1 MSAGSGIDQGRSAFQ
16 EHRWT
21 EAAQTFR
28 EADRRG
34 GLPAAD
40 LEQLATAEILTG
52 NSSTGLETLTRAH
65 EEYLVMGDVE
75 SAARCAGWMG
85 MQLMFMGEQ
94 ARAGGW
100 FARAQRLVDEQAG
113 PSSVQGLLLLPLG
126 LEKLYGGDPAGALE
140 AFSTV
145 AGLGQRFHD
154 RDLSALGLLGTGQAT
169 LMLGHPEQGL
179 KMFDE
184 VMVAV
189 TAGELSPI
197 PSGIIYC
204 AVIGTCHLALDL
216 ERALEWTAALDRW
229 CAERPDMVTFS
240 GQCQSHRAELF
251 LLHGAWAE
259 ALEAAAA
266 AQALSARG
274 DPQALYGGHY
284 QQGEVERL
292 RGQLDDAES
301 SYRQAARS
309 GYDPQ
314 PGLALLWLARGNPQ
328 QAQAMIRRAA
338 GAADAATRRNMLP
351 AVVEIELAAADLEA
365 ASQGVQELEALA
377 VESPMPMIRAVACQA
392 DGAVRLAGGDPSAA
406 LKPLQE
412 AWRLWQ
418 ELGVPFEAARSRV
431 LLGSACRALGDELSA
446 VMDFEAAHAE
456 FLELGAAPAA
466 AWAASLLRTGSRTP
480 AGPLTPR
487 EVEVLRL
494 VAAGGGN
501 RAIAGQL
508 YLSEKTVAR
517 HISNIF
523 LKLGLSSR
531 SAATSYAYEHGL
543 VG

>member
-1 MSAGSGIDQGRSAFQ
+1 
-16 EHRWT
+16 
-21 EAAQTFR
+21 
-28 EADRRG
+28 
-34 GLPAAD
+34 
-40 LEQLATAEILTG
+40 
-52 NSSTGLETLTRAH
+52 
-65 EEYLVMGDVE
+65 
-75 SAARCAGWMG
+75 
-85 MQLMFMGEQ
+85 
-94 ARAGGW
+94 
-100 FARAQRLVDEQAG
+100 
-113 PSSVQGLLLLPLG
+113 
-126 LEKLYGGDPAGALE
+126 
-140 AFSTV
+140 
-145 AGLGQRFHD
+145 
-154 RDLSALGLLGTGQAT
+154 
-169 LMLGHPEQGL
+169 
-179 KMFDE
+179 
-184 VMVAV
+184 
-189 TAGELSPI
+189 
-197 PSGIIYC
+197 
-204 AVIGTCHLALDL
+204 
-216 ERALEWTAALDRW
+216 
-229 CAERPDMVTFS
+229 
-240 GQCQSHRAELF
+240 
-251 LLHGAWAE
+251 
-259 ALEAAAA
+259 
-266 AQALSARG
+266 
-274 DPQALYGGHY
+274 
-284 QQGEVERL
+284 
-292 RGQLDDAES
+292 
-301 SYRQAARS
+301 
-309 GYDPQ
+309 
-314 PGLALLWLARGNPQ
+314 
-328 QAQAMIRRAA
+328 MIRRAA